1 MAQPPVRSAPLASR
15 VGRRKTEEV
24 DSVLDK
30 ISRLGLDSL
39 TADERKLLEE
49 MSRQLRA
56 PLTSGQEEPPG
67 EIPGGQCRHAV
78 PAAAMTGAWRSGRYR
93 NIGRMRAGVR
103 AFRGLIGRDAKLS
116 LTGLPA
122 VRGRISLSRDTPQE
136 ECDMRR
142 PLWLVVS
149 LLAVLT
155 LSASAQKKVK
165 EPKRPGIGK
174 GADTNDPNAYYLWG
188 VSQLERYPEDAAD
201 AFYWAI
207 RLNPSW
213 ADAYYARW
221 AALHLSEPDRFVAY
235 EQGDSK
241 TLKSAD
247 VRQIDSLRLRAEQ
260 MNPFLYRK
268 FENVMYRHYLQTYVQ
283 RRYPGIDQAELDDAI
298 REMMA
303 KGGYE
308 EKAQNA
314 YIAGNFPFALQEWA
328 AALPGWKNKSYPHAE
343 RGRIFYM
350 LGAYDSAG
358 AEMSSAVADFRK
370 SDKDELVY
378 VYRSKALYEQAVGMI
393 YEKQQ
398 NMDAAR
404 EAYGRALTEDLSYAP
419 AHLRLSA
426 IDMAKGDTAG
436 ALSEMDIATQV
447 APNDGRSHSCM
458 AIHSSRRA
466 TTPRRWSSSSGLRP
480 SNRITRRR

>member
-1 MAQPPVRSAPLASR
+1 
-15 VGRRKTEEV
+15 
-24 DSVLDK
+24 
-30 ISRLGLDSL
+30 
-39 TADERKLLEE
+39 
-49 MSRQLRA
+49 
-56 PLTSGQEEPPG
+56 
-67 EIPGGQCRHAV
+67 
-78 PAAAMTGAWRSGRYR
+78 
-93 NIGRMRAGVR
+93 
-103 AFRGLIGRDAKLS
+103 
-116 LTGLPA
+116 
-122 VRGRISLSRDTPQE
+122 
-136 ECDMRR
+136 
-142 PLWLVVS
+142 LWLVLS

-221 AALHLSEPDRFVAY
+221 AALHLSEPDRYVAY
-235 EQGDSK
+235 VEGDSK
-241 TLKSAD
+241 TLKSAE

-260 MNPFLYRK
+260 ANPFLYRK
-268 FENVMYRHYLQTYVQ
+268 FENVMYRHFLQTYVQ
-283 RRYPGIDQAELDDAI
+283 RRNPSIDQAELDDAI
-298 REMMA
+298 RDLMS
-303 KGGYE
+303 KGGFE
-308 EKAQNA
+308 DKAQSA

-370 SDKDELVY
+370 SDNDDLVY

-393 YEKQQ
+393 YEKEK

-447 APNDGRSHSCM
+447 APNDGTIAFLYGYALIQAGHDAEAM
-458 AIHSSRRA
+458 EQLKRA
-466 TTPRRWSSSSGLRP
+466 TTLEPYYAAPVVLMALVYDASDMKEEAAAQYNAFIKLASQKDPQLARAK
-480 SNRITRRR
+480 TRLAALSTTASTTTPPATPPAPAKP